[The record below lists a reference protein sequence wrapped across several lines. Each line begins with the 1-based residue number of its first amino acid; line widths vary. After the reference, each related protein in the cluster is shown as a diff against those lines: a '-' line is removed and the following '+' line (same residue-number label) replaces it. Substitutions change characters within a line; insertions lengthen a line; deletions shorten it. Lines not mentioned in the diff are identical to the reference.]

1 VCASIVPVAA
11 PWGGLRREYQSLQS
25 SLWPLPSPAVF
36 GAAQPLVTT
45 KSRNYSAGDV
55 ADFFF
60 VISLATMVFMRTICW
75 GRPRLVVLHETAPQQ
90 VLLQLSEIRV
100 DPALEFA

>member
-1 VCASIVPVAA
+1 MI
-11 PWGGLRREYQSLQS
+11 
-25 SLWPLPSPAVF
+25 F
-36 GAAQPLVTT
+36 
-45 KSRNYSAGDV
+45 SAGNFYFMMIFS
-55 ADFFF
+55 ADFFFMTIFSADFFFF

-90 VLLQLSEIRV
+90 VLLQLSRIRV